1 MANGRT
7 VNLEMEEYRELLML
21 KGRIVSLEEYV
32 KNANFID
39 KDVILAIMGI
49 STKKE
54 VNDAGTDWKSNG
66 SWWRMGNSRKRRIRR
81 RSRRWLIK
89 SIVNILE

>member
-7 VNLEMEEYRELLML
+7 VSVEMDEYKELMML

-39 KDVILAIMGI
+39 KDVILAILGI

-54 VNDAGTDWKSNG
+54 DKNV
-66 SWWRMGNSRKRRIRR
+66 
-81 RSRRWLIK
+81 
-89 SIVNILE
+89 

>member
-7 VNLEMEEYRELLML
+7 VSVEMEEYKELMML

-39 KDVILAIMGI
+39 KDVILAILGI

-54 VNDAGTDWKSNG
+54 DKNV
-66 SWWRMGNSRKRRIRR
+66 
-81 RSRRWLIK
+81 
-89 SIVNILE
+89 